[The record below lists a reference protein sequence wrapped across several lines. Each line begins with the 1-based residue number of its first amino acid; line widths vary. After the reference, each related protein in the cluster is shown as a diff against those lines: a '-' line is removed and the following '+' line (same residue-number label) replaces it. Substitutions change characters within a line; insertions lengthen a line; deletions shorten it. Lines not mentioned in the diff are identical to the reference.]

1 MAMNIKFISTALTA
15 KQDRAILLHVR
26 VTFIFTELMRLLDGR
41 ERVAVTVPVTASGPP
56 GPRRRSRRAG

>member
-41 ERVAVTVPVTASGPP
+41 ERVAVPVPVPAA

>member
-41 ERVAVTVPVTASGPP
+41 ERVAVPVPVPTAGPP
-56 GPRRRSRRAG
+56 RRSRRAG